1 MSGSQRLQI
10 LEEIKRLEQ
19 EIERLKKLLA
29 SDEAE
34 QRKQEESTDD
44 AAATRTSLADLVR
57 AIGKLSKGGNS
68 VEDTH
73 QERERC
79 GW

>member
-34 QRKQEESTDD
+34 QMKQEDSADHVAT
-44 AAATRTSLADLVR
+44 TRTSLADLVR
-57 AIGKLSKGGNS
+57 AIGKFSKGGNS

-73 QERERC
+73 RERERC
-79 GW
+79 G

>member
-19 EIERLKKLLA
+19 GIERLKKLLV
-29 SDEAE
+29 SREAE
-34 QRKQEESTDD
+34 QIEQEDGAD
-44 AAATRTSLADLVR
+44 HIAATRTSLANLVQ
-57 AIGKLSKGGNS
+57 AISKLSRGGNS

-73 QERERC
+73 LERERC
-79 GW
+79 G